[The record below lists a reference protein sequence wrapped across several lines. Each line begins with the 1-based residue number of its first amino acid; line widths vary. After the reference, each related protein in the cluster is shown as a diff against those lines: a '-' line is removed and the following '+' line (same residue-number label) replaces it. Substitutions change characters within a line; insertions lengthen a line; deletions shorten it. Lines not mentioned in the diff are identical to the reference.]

1 MSYTVWYGY
10 IFDRAADDA
19 ERDKILGL
27 EQIEMKRLNRAY
39 VIISSNPFVLTM
51 SIAFS
56 AISLACTAITRFAP
70 DLAAKRDKM
79 PVPQPSSSTIASLKR
94 IGLVMM

>member
-19 ERDKILGL
+19 ERDETLGL
-27 EQIEMKRLNRAY
+27 EQIGMKRLNRAY
-39 VIISSNPFVLTM
+39 VIISSNPFALTM
-51 SIAFS
+51 SVAFS
-56 AISLACTAITRFAP
+56 AISLASTAITRFTP

-79 PVPQPSSSTIASLKR
+79 PVPQPTSRTIAYLKR
-94 IGLVMM
+94 IR